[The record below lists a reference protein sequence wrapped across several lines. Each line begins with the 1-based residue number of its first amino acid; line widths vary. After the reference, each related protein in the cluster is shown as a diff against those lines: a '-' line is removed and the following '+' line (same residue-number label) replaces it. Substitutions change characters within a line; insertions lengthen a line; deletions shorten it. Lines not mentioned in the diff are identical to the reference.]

1 MIFIIHRAIR
11 VQYSKIKDLVVSS
24 SPTGSFHHIGVFC
37 RSQAGIVH
45 IEFGIVHTTE
55 ILIQNALDELCI
67 GRTTLVVAHRLS
79 TIKNADEIAQQLQ
92 TAITDYET
100 DNGELCADSSDVKLK
115 WSASGAADDS
125 GSTAAPADFLT
136 IVNDNITNST
146 KSKENGSFATATISK
161 ASGKYT
167 ITVTVGNESTT
178 R

>member
-1 MIFIIHRAIR
+1 MKKMNNKGFSLIELIIVIAIMAIL
-11 VQYSKIKDLVVSS
+11 VAIIAPNLTKYLGKSKKKTDS
-24 SPTGSFHHIGVFC
+24 
-37 RSQAGIVH
+37 
-45 IEFGIVHTTE
+45 
-55 ILIQNALDELCI
+55 
-67 GRTTLVVAHRLS
+67 
-79 TIKNADEIAQQLQ
+79 KNADEIAQQLQ